1 MLFGIPF
8 AIIGSVFG
16 AITGF
21 FTKRLAMLAELQAS
35 ERQAQLQAM
44 VEVSKVNSVAI
55 DDEIKLLQAQ
65 AEYEKALAQ
74 ADPHRSEARRYL
86 AYAFAISLLFLLPAM
101 VIYGDWQ
108 WFEIHSYTTT
118 GFFGIGAKEVFETI
132 TAVGLPLAWLDGVF
146 ALVSTIVGF
155 YFGTSSA
162 KFTNPYIK
170 QRK

>member
-1 MLFGIPF
+1 MLWGIPF
-8 AIIGSVFG
+8 SIIGSVFG

-21 FTKRLAMLAELQAS
+21 ITKRMALAAELQAS
-35 ERQAQLQAM
+35 ERQANLQAM
-44 VEVSKVNSVAI
+44 VEVSKVNSIAV

-65 AEYEKALAQ
+65 AEYEKTLSN

-86 AYAFAISLLFLLPAM
+86 AYAFAISLLFILPAM
-101 VIYGDWQ
+101 VVYGEWQ
-108 WFEIHSYTTT
+108 WFEIYSYTDN
-118 GFFGIGAKEVFETI
+118 GFFGLGAKEVFEII
-132 TAVGLPLAWLDGVF
+132 TAVGLPLAWLDGVL

-170 QRK
+170 R